1 MSLSNLEAI
10 MLFADFENVQ
20 GQRALE
26 RVVADFVQKLVARLR
41 GDDGQVTS
49 AA

>member
-10 MLFADFENVQ
+10 MLFADFENVE

-26 RVVADFVQKLVARLR
+26 RVVAAFVRNLLARAS
-41 GDDGQVTS
+41 GTEGHAPS